1 MTAVGGAETIPG
13 RAAAAAAAFGDALAM
28 QAKGEA
34 GYVRL
39 TYRELAARAAAT
51 ARGLVALGLK
61 PGDRAVLLSENRPE
75 WGVAYLAITGA
86 GGTAVP
92 LDPHL
97 SDAEIA
103 NCVRHA
109 GAELVVTSGHFRE
122 RLAALAAQGLT
133 ASVLDLDGGPGAL
146 SLGALAERGA
156 GALLPEVLADTPA
169 SILYTSGTTGTPKG
183 VVLTHR
189 NFLANAESVLGS
201 IPPRRDDVFL
211 SLLPLHHAFPFMA
224 NFLVPL
230 LSGAC
235 TVFLQSL
242 KAPDLLACM
251 QETGVTILVGVPQL
265 YAMLH
270 RGLWEQIGRRP
281 APARAV
287 FRLLLAAS
295 DRLLP
300 LTGERAGRLLFRQVH
315 RRFGGRLRIMA
326 SGGAKL
332 DPAVAADFRRLG
344 FQVLEGYGLTET
356 APVVSFN
363 PPERPVLE
371 SIGRPLS
378 GVEVRIG
385 EADADGVG
393 EILVRGPNVMSGY
406 YRNPEATAEAL
417 RDGWLHTGDLG
428 YLDARNY
435 LFITGRAKEVIV
447 LPSGKNIYPEEVE
460 AHYLQSP
467 YIKEICVVGVEAGG
481 EAGVATESLRALV
494 LPDFDY
500 LKAQRLSGAR
510 DAIRWD
516 MENYSRR
523 LPAYKRVTGFSLVKD
538 SFPRTRLGKIQRHRV
553 QELYRDLLAAPPS
566 PAEPAEVPGDPLL
579 ERPGADRILQLLT
592 ERAKGRPVR
601 LDDNLELDLGIDSLG
616 RVELVVALEEMFG
629 IELPDET
636 GSEVFTV
643 RELLGKVLEVAAGG
657 KVPAPTR
664 RSPWEAILNSP
675 PDAAAQARLAAGTS
689 GRAGV
694 VSWFVQHLCWLLFIL
709 FCRLRVRGRE
719 RVPVA
724 GPFILASNHASYID
738 GFVIAAAVP
747 YRFLT
752 RLYYV
757 GFQTFF
763 QHPIMDWFARNVRV
777 IAIDMDAYLAR
788 ALQMAAHVL
797 REGKV
802 LCVFPEGSR
811 SIDGTVKP
819 FKKGTGILALG
830 LKVPLVPVYLQG
842 TFDVWPRGERWPRPG
857 PVRVT
862 FGEPASVDDL
872 LRDPAAVGA
881 DEPERLMAAL
891 RARVAALAGPVAA
904 GQGLA

>member
-1 MTAVGGAETIPG
+1 MTTVGRADSIPG
-13 RAAAAAAAFGDALAM
+13 RVAAAATAFGEALAM

-34 GYVRL
+34 GYARL
-39 TYRELAARAAAT
+39 TYREVAEGAEAA
-51 ARGLVALGLK
+51 ARGLVALGIK

-75 WGVAYLAITGA
+75 WGVAYLAITGV

-92 LDPHL
+92 LDAQL

-109 GAELVVTSGHFRE
+109 GAELVITSGRFLE
-122 RLAALAAQGLT
+122 RLTALAGQGLS
-133 ASVLDLDGGPGAL
+133 ASIIDLDGGPGAL
-146 SLGALAERGA
+146 AFGALAERGA
-156 GALLPEVLADTPA
+156 GMPLPEIPADLPA

-189 NFLANAESVLGS
+189 NFLANAQSVLDFGLCR
-201 IPPRRDDVFL
+201 PDDTIL
-211 SLLPLHHAFPFMA
+211 ALLPLHHVFPFMG

-230 LSGAC
+230 LSGSC

-251 QETGVTILVGVPQL
+251 QETGVTVLMGVPQL

-270 RGLWEQIGRRP
+270 RGLWEQVGRRP
-281 APARAV
+281 ALARAA
-287 FRLLLAAS
+287 FRLLLTVS

-300 LTGERAGRLLFRQVH
+300 FTGERAGRLLFRQVH
-315 RRFGGRLRIMA
+315 RRFGGRLRLLV

-344 FQVLEGYGLTET
+344 FPVVEGYGLTET

-363 PPERPVLE
+363 PPDRPVLE
-371 SIGRPLS
+371 SVGLPLP

-385 EADADGVG
+385 APDGDGVG
-393 EILVRGPNVMSGY
+393 EILVRGPNVTSGY

-417 RDGWLHTGDLG
+417 LDGWLHTGDLG
-428 YLDARNY
+428 YLDARGY
-435 LFITGRAKEVIV
+435 LYITGRAKEVIV

-460 AHYLQSP
+460 AHYLQCP

-481 EAGVATESLRALV
+481 GAGVATESLRALV

-500 LKAQRLSGAR
+500 LKTQRLSSAR
-510 DAIRWD
+510 EAIRWD
-516 MENYSRR
+516 MENYSRL
-523 LPAYKRVTGFSLVKD
+523 LPAYKRVTGFSLVKEP
-538 SFPRTRLGKIQRHRV
+538 FPRTRLGKIQRHRV
-553 QELYRDLLAAPPS
+553 QELYREVLAAPPT
-566 PAEPAEVPGDPLL
+566 PEPVAATGDPLL
-579 ERPGADRILQLLT
+579 ARPGADRILQLLT

-629 IELPDET
+629 IELPDEA

-643 RELLGKVLEVAAGG
+643 RELLTRVLEVADGG
-657 KVPAPTR
+657 RAPTPTR
-664 RSPWEAILNSP
+664 RSPWEAILTTP
-675 PDAAAQARLAAGTS
+675 PDAAAQARLAAGLS
-689 GRAGV
+689 GQARL
-694 VSWFVQHLCWLLFIL
+694 VSWFVQDLSWLLFTL
-709 FCRLRVRGRE
+709 GCRLRVRGRE
-719 RVPVA
+719 RVPET
-724 GPFILASNHASYID
+724 GPFILASNHASYLD
-738 GFVIAAAVP
+738 AFVIAAALP
-747 YRFLT
+747 HRFLT

-763 QHPIMDWFARNVRV
+763 QHPVLDWYARNVRV
-777 IAIDMDAYLAR
+777 IAIDLDAYLAR

-797 REGKV
+797 REGRG
-802 LCVFPEGSR
+802 LCVFPEGAR

-830 LKVPLVPVYLQG
+830 VKVPLVPVHLGG
-842 TFDVWPRGERWPRPG
+842 TFDVWPRGERWPRPARI
-857 PVRVT
+857 RVT
-862 FGEPASVDDL
+862 FGEPASVDEL

-891 RARVAALAGPVAA
+891 RARVAALAGPVDA
-904 GQGLA
+904 GERLT